1 MRRLCQIRERG
12 FVFGLIVDIKQF
24 EGEFIKRNFN
34 QSKFERHEKLSV
46 RLVVA
51 SRTDSLSNEI
61 IDIN

>member
-34 QSKFERHEKLSV
+34 QSKFERPKSYPFG
-46 RLVVA
+46 
-51 SRTDSLSNEI
+51 
-61 IDIN
+61 